1 MTLSTIEYHI
11 DASLTLKA
19 VTPAGPSSQNSWLL
33 YRPKIQ
39 YSNQNLKNKSVVL
52 DNVGY
57 RTVHFVLLT
66 DRFIMKLSAKLQYCN
81 L

>member
-1 MTLSTIEYHI
+1 MTLSTNEYHI

-19 VTPAGPSSQNSWLL
+19 VTPAGPSSQKSWLL
-33 YRPKIQ
+33 K
-39 YSNQNLKNKSVVL
+39 SVKSVVL
-52 DNVGY
+52 DNVEY